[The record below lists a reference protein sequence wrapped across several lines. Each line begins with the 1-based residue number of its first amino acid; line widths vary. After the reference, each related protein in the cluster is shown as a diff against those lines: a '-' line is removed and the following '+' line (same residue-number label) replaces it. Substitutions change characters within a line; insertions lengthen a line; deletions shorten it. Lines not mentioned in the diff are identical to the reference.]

1 MVRHGSQPVYGMSQ
15 LDEDEGLAGDDAL
28 NSALASIPGVSVIV
42 FDPDSR
48 IRALHGTA
56 LQRYGYVHEL
66 MVGRRSEEVMPP
78 AVWAR
83 LGPLYARAL
92 AGETVT
98 IHETSEDGTAVYE
111 STFGPVRRNGRVVAG
126 TMTSRDITAQA
137 KAEAELAE
145 ANAQFADA
153 NAQFQAILDHSP
165 MAIFLRDRQQR
176 WVVTNAEVCGFIG
189 KPAEELAGRTMSETL
204 TPDRVERMGAGDRE
218 VMETGEAQ
226 SFEEFAPDA
235 RTGETRHL
243 WSQKFPVRDT
253 RGEIVGV
260 AGVSLDVTD
269 RERAAREL
277 VAARAL
283 FETAFASAPVGMLVC
298 RAYSDGTIDV
308 IECNPAFAS
317 MLGREPSELLG
328 RIGPA
333 IVHADDMSTRDRML
347 DDVLAGRPAS
357 GELRFKHRDGHDV
370 CALTV
375 PSLTLGPEGE
385 RLIVMQAVDISER
398 KRLENQLQHLADRDP
413 LTGLF
418 SRRRFQEELER
429 EVSRARRHGRP
440 GALLL
445 LDLDGFKLVNDSF
458 GHAAG
463 DELLTRIGNALRNI
477 LRDSDVLA
485 RIGGDEFAL
494 ILPDTDIA
502 AGRVVAEKLIDAV
515 REYGSVTREDRRA
528 AVTVSVGITLVSAGP
543 ALDAAKLLIEADL
556 AMYHAKESGKDR
568 IAVYLGDGAVAAA

>member
-1 MVRHGSQPVYGMSQ
+1 MDPHPIPA
-15 LDEDEGLAGDDAL
+15 ELAGDDVL
-28 NSALASIPGVSVIV
+28 QSALASIPNVSVIV
-42 FDPDSR
+42 FDTEMR

-56 LQRYGYVHEL
+56 LQRHGYVHERML
-66 MVGRRSEEVMPP
+66 GQRMRSVMPVP
-78 AVWAR
+78 LWQR
-83 LGPLYARAL
+83 LEPLYARAL

-98 IHETSEDGTAVYE
+98 FEQASLDGKVVYE
-111 STFGPVRRNGRVVAG
+111 STVSPVVRDGRVLAG
-126 TMTSRDITAQA
+126 TMTSRDVTAQKA
-137 KAEAELAE
+137 AEADLAE
-145 ANAQFADA
+145 ANAQFAEA

-165 MAIFLRDRQQR
+165 IAIFLRDREQR
-176 WVVTNAEVCGFIG
+176 WIVTNAEACGFIG
-189 KPAEELAGRTMSETL
+189 RSAEELVGRSLADTL
-204 TPDRVERMGAGDRE
+204 APDIAEQMASHDRE
-218 VMETGEAQ
+218 VMRTGEAA
-226 SFEEFAPDA
+226 SFDESAPDA
-235 RTGETRHL
+235 RTGETRHF
-243 WSQKFPVRDT
+243 WSQKFPVRDSA
-253 RGEIVGV
+253 GQIVAVG
-260 AGVSLDVTD
+260 GVSLDVTE

-277 VAARAL
+277 AAARAL
-283 FETAFASAPVGMLVC
+283 FKTAFESAPVGMLVS
-298 RAYSDGTIDV
+298 RAYSDGTVDV

-317 MLGREPSELLG
+317 MLGREPSELVG
-328 RIGPA
+328 RIGPS
-333 IVHADDMSTRDRML
+333 IIHPDDLTIRQRML

-357 GELRFKHRDGHDV
+357 GELRFKHRDGHDIW
-370 CALTV
+370 ALAV
-375 PSLTLGPEGE
+375 PSMTLGPEGE
-385 RLIVMQAVDISER
+385 RLIVLQAVDISER
-398 KRLENQLQHLADRDP
+398 KRLESELQHLADRDS

-494 ILPDTDIA
+494 ILPDTDLA

-515 REYGSVTREDRRA
+515 REYGAVTREDRRA
-528 AVTVSVGITLVSAGP
+528 SVTVSIGITPVSGGP
-543 ALDAAKLLIEADL
+543 ALDSAKLLIEADL

-568 IAVYLGDGAVAAA
+568 IAIYLGDGAVAA